1 MTNVIWF
8 WVLGGMLI
16 AYAVL
21 DGFDL
26 GVGAL
31 HLWIARD
38 NYERRVALNAI
49 GPVWNGNEVWLI
61 AAGGMMVVSFPGL
74 YASAFSGFYLALMM
88 VLWLLILRGVS
99 IEVRGQIDHP
109 LWRSFWDACFW
120 IGSLLLA
127 LLLGV
132 ALGNV
137 LRGLPVQ
144 ADHLFQGTFTLLL
157 NPYALLTGVL
167 SVAVLAWH
175 GANYL
180 RLKTG
185 GALLERARRW
195 SAGLYWIML
204 GLVIVS
210 TVFTFMVRSALT
222 GNYRQHPAGL
232 LLPLIGVAGLALGFV
247 GSRHA
252 ERDRTA
258 FRASVLTIIGLLSA
272 AAFSVFPN
280 FVASTLN
287 PAWSLNIYNT
297 ASTPHAQFTAL
308 IANLVG
314 MLGVVVYSTYIHRIF
329 RGKVHLDEHGY

>member
-8 WVLGGMLI
+8 WVLAGMLT
-16 AYAVL
+16 AYSVL

-38 NYERRVALNAI
+38 NRERRIALNAI

-74 YASAFSGFYLALMM
+74 YAAAFSGFYLALMI

-144 ADHLFQGTFTLLL
+144 ANHLFQGTFALPL

-180 RLKTG
+180 RLKTEG
-185 GALLERARRW
+185 ELLERVRRW
-195 SAGLYWIML
+195 SSGLYWIML
-204 GLVIVS
+204 ALVIVS
-210 TVFTFMVRSALT
+210 TLVTFMVRPALT
-222 GNYRQHPAGL
+222 DNYRQHPAGL
-232 LLPLIGVAGLALGFV
+232 LLPLIGVAGLVLGFF

-252 ERDRTA
+252 ERDRAA
-258 FRASVLTIIGLLSA
+258 FRGSVLTIIGLLAA

-280 FVASTLN
+280 LVVSTLN

-297 ASTPHAQFTAL
+297 ASTRHAQFTAL

-314 MLGVVVYSTYIHRIF
+314 MLGVVVYSTYIYRIF
-329 RGKVHLDEHGY
+329 RGKVRPDQHGY

>member
-8 WVLGGMLI
+8 WVLAGMLI
-16 AYAVL
+16 AYSVL

-38 NYERRVALNAI
+38 NCERRIALNAI

-74 YASAFSGFYLALMM
+74 YASAFSGFYLALMI

-99 IEVRGQIDHP
+99 IEVRGQIRHP

-144 ADHLFQGTFTLLL
+144 ADHLFQGTFALLL

-180 RLKTG
+180 RLKTEG
-185 GALLERARRW
+185 ELLLRVRRW
-195 SAGLYWIML
+195 STSLYWIML
-204 GLVIVS
+204 ALVLVS
-210 TVFTFMVRSALT
+210 TLTTFLIRPELS

-232 LLPLIGVAGLALGFV
+232 LLPLVAVAGLVLGFF
-247 GSRHA
+247 GRRHA
-252 ERDRTA
+252 ERDRAA
-258 FRASVLTIIGLLSA
+258 FRSSVLTIAGLLAS
-272 AAFSVFPN
+272 AAFSIFPN
-280 FVASTLN
+280 LVVSTLN

-297 ASTPHAQFTAL
+297 ASTPHAQFTSL

-314 MLGVVVYSTYIHRIF
+314 MIGVVVYSTYIHRIF
-329 RGKVHLDEHGY
+329 RGKVRPDQHGY